1 MKNTRKR
8 KILKIILGSLAAVLL
23 AGIIFF
29 FTYYHVENVQV
40 MASSH
45 YSPEEVR
52 EMVLRGP
59 LASNSVLA
67 PLLYSSDD
75 AGDVPFVQGFRV
87 TRLNRSTIAVSVME
101 KQTVGC
107 IPYLD
112 SYIYFDR
119 SGVFIESS
127 TVRDKEVPYFDG
139 IQVGYVV
146 KGEKL
151 PIKGTTVL
159 NTAVALATIFQKN
172 QMIPD
177 HIQFDQNYQI
187 SLLYGDITVQLGKD
201 QYLEDKMARV
211 LSILPMLEG
220 EKGILHMENI
230 TENVKTVTF
239 EREEEEITAENWP
252 GGYDENGDYTGYD
265 EYDENGNYVGPKPKT
280 ELDYALEAWAGGY
293 DEELDYTGYGEYD
306 SDGNYVG
313 PMPTQESLDANG
325 DWKGGYTEYGDYTGT
340 GEYDREGN
348 YVGPKPE
355 DQETGEEEES
365 EDLPEEED
373 SEEAD
378 YESGTYDEDEP
389 YEEDSGD
396 GDWDEE
402 WE

>member
-1 MKNTRKR
+1 MKNTLKR
-8 KILKIILGSLAAVLL
+8 RILKIILGGLFAALL

-29 FTYYHVENVQV
+29 FVYFRVENVEV

-45 YSPEEVR
+45 YSREEVR
-52 EMVLRGP
+52 DMVLRGP

-67 PLLYSSDD
+67 PVLYSTDD
-75 AGDVPFVQGFRV
+75 PADIPFVDGFRV
-87 TRLNRSTIAVSVME
+87 TRLNRNTIAVSVME

-127 TVRDKEVPYFDG
+127 LERDKEVPYFDG
-139 IQVGYVV
+139 IQVSHVV
-146 KGEKL
+146 KNEKL

-177 HIQFDQNYQI
+177 HILFDENYQI
-187 SLLYGDITVQLGKD
+187 NLLGKD
-201 QYLEDKMARV
+201 EYLEDKMARV

-220 EKGILHMENI
+220 EKGILHMENV

-239 EREEEEITAENWP
+239 EREAEEITAENWP
-252 GGYDENGDYTGYD
+252 GGYDEYGDYTGYD
-265 EYDENGNYVGPKPKT
+265 EYDEHGNYVGPKPKT
-280 ELDYALEAWAGGY
+280 ELDYALEAWEGGY
-293 DEELDYTGYGEYD
+293 DEEMDYTGYGEYD
-306 SDGNYVG
+306 ANGNYVG

-325 DWKGGYTEYGDYTGT
+325 DWKGGYTDYGGYTGT

-355 DQETGEEEES
+355 LSSEGGDSPEETEEES
-365 EDLPEEED
+365 GGYDPEED
-373 SEEAD
+373 GEESYD
-378 YESGTYDEDEP
+378 YENENYDED
-389 YEEDSGD
+389 YDWSEDE
-396 GDWDEE
+396 DWEDY
-402 WE
+402 